1 MPFVEVAMGLRAGI
15 CNILNH
21 AFSPHLAS
29 TGLHC
34 LVVDAPLALRYHVFV
49 PREKSGADV
58 DEYQEMGETEAHW
71 ANIEILRSHCKVYG
85 LAQEGTIKELQERI
99 QRSMAN
105 KLIIAD
111 VDWHIPSNDE
121 TASVTFGDGN
131 LNMGLNLR
139 ALNAKIIELDVAA
152 ATVLQGQKGPQLRG
166 AQAKAH
172 KQLARTKLAQLSL
185 AASGVVCRDAPA
197 S

>member
-58 DEYQEMGETEAHW
+58 DEYLLG
-71 ANIEILRSHCKVYG
+71 
-85 LAQEGTIKELQERI
+85 
-99 QRSMAN
+99 
-105 KLIIAD
+105 
-111 VDWHIPSNDE
+111 
-121 TASVTFGDGN
+121 
-131 LNMGLNLR
+131 
-139 ALNAKIIELDVAA
+139 
-152 ATVLQGQKGPQLRG
+152 
-166 AQAKAH
+166 
-172 KQLARTKLAQLSL
+172 
-185 AASGVVCRDAPA
+185 
-197 S
+197 

>member
-1 MPFVEVAMGLRAGI
+1 MCSPTPTAGRCEERTKVKREGRSERTRSKSRHLLTPTLPRLLRAMPFVEVAMGLRAGI

-49 PREKSGADV
+49 PHEKSGADV

-85 LAQEGTIKELQERI
+85 LAQDT
-99 QRSMAN
+99 
-105 KLIIAD
+105 
-111 VDWHIPSNDE
+111 
-121 TASVTFGDGN
+121 SVIVH
-131 LNMGLNLR
+131 LYCLR
-139 ALNAKIIELDVAA
+139 
-152 ATVLQGQKGPQLRG
+152 
-166 AQAKAH
+166 
-172 KQLARTKLAQLSL
+172 
-185 AASGVVCRDAPA
+185 
-197 S
+197 